1 MVILQ
6 VLSGNQNFHSV
17 VSNKLRQPI
26 TARYIRFK
34 PLLWNYR
41 IGMRTEIHGC
51 LGTVKI
57 LFHSGGG
64 GKLPT
69 SLRLN
74 RNRLIY
80 KYQIL
85 KVLKI

>member
-6 VLSGNQNFHSV
+6 VFTGNQDVRSV

-51 LGTVKI
+51 LGIVKI
-57 LFHSGGG
+57 LFYSGHVV
-64 GKLPT
+64 KNLF
-69 SLRLN
+69 SLWGRRGALN
-74 RNRLIY
+74 
-80 KYQIL
+80 KFEA
-85 KVLKI
+85 

>member
-1 MVILQ
+1 MSCFMIILQ
-6 VLSGNQNFHSV
+6 VLSGNQNFRSV

-51 LGTVKI
+51 LGIVKI
-57 LFHSGGG
+57 LFYSGHVV
-64 GKLPT
+64 KNLF
-69 SLRLN
+69 SL
-74 RNRLIY
+74 
-80 KYQIL
+80 
-85 KVLKI
+85 

>member
-1 MVILQ
+1 MIILQ
-6 VLSGNQNFHSV
+6 VLSGNQNFRSV
-17 VSNKLRQPI
+17 VLNKLRQPI

-51 LGTVKI
+51 LGIVKI
-57 LFHSGGG
+57 LFYSGGV

>member
-1 MVILQ
+1 MIISQ

-34 PLLWNYR
+34 PLSWNYR
-41 IGMRTEIHGC
+41 IGMRTEIYGC
-51 LGTVKI
+51 PGIVKI
-57 LFHSGGG
+57 YFIQGMLLGIYIPYGGG
-64 GKLPT
+64 GELSA

-74 RNRLIY
+74 RNRPC
-80 KYQIL
+80 
-85 KVLKI
+85 